1 MSTKDDSGNEDDGV
15 ECPTCGKEF
24 NTERGMKVHHTKS
37 HGESLIAT
45 QETCHW
51 CEAEFTDTRNRNR
64 ESERRFCGQDC
75 RREWLKTRTGEK
87 HPRYNSSEVTCAH
100 CGNAL
105 TRPEYRLRE
114 GKKHYCNQGCLAQW
128 RSENLSGENSH
139 LYSSVE
145 VECWSCGGSVMKP
158 PSHID
163 GREHFCSPRCVGAWL
178 SSERAGENSPVWK
191 GGHDNYYGPNW
202 VPQRR
207 KARDRDGHICQ
218 DPECSV
224 TSDEHLEVWGE
235 VLHVHHIVRFH
246 DFDDYKEANRLS
258 NLVTLCRPHHLGKW
272 EHRPGER
279 PDGFGE

>member
-1 MSTKDDSGNEDDGV
+1 MSNYDNSGNEDDGV

-75 RREWLKTRTGEK
+75 RREWLKTRTGKK

-114 GKKHYCNQGCLAQW
+114 GKKHYCNYTCLGQW
-128 RSENLSGENSH
+128 RSENLTGTDSPTYNSVSVDCEYCGESIT
-139 LYSSVE
+139 
-145 VECWSCGGSVMKP
+145 KP
-158 PSHID
+158 ASRDD
-163 GREHFCSPRCVGAWL
+163 GRQHFCDGACHGKWMSAYLVGDSHPSWD
-178 SSERAGENSPVWK
+178 
-191 GGHDNYYGPNW
+191 GGGPYYYGPNW
-202 VPQRR
+202 ISQRE
-207 KARDRDGHICQ
+207 KARRRDRYECQ
-218 DPECSV
+218 DPDCGIDMEAHI
-224 TSDEHLEVWGE
+224 EMWNEA
-235 VLHVHHIVRFH
+235 LHVHHIVRFG
-246 DFDDYKEANRLS
+246 DFDDYREANKLS
-258 NLVTLCRPHHLGKW
+258 NLVTLCRSCHLGKW
-272 EHRPGER
+272 ENRPGER
-279 PDGFGE
+279 PGDFGE